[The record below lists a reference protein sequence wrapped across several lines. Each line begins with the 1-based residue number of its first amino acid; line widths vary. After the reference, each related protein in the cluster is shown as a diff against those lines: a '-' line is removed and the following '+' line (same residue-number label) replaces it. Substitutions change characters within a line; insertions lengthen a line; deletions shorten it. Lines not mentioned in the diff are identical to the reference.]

1 LAHRTRRKPHQHRQG
16 SALQKA
22 ETMNPKLEKLR
33 EQQRALETRIKKL
46 EKQER
51 DAARANAL
59 RLIERAGL
67 LDLAEAELNGKL
79 ATLLKP
85 AAAPHVEPGHGGQ

>member
-1 LAHRTRRKPHQHRQG
+1 M
-16 SALQKA
+16 QKA

-85 AAAPHVEPGHGGQ
+85 STAQQKVEPGHGGQ